1 MEVEGVTVKLVGA
14 RLGARR
20 KVSTWMMKPTIYL
33 LYIVRA
39 LQIVRRKHKRKKER
53 ALNTKKNKQTT
64 TTTRAQQLL
73 SMLGTENIT
82 KDTFFLIWIMKL
94 TETEIYVLFTIN
106 IVRGPRDCGKNKE
119 RKLFL
124 QKMCFPQSLTYI

>member
-1 MEVEGVTVKLVGA
+1 M
-14 RLGARR
+14 
-20 KVSTWMMKPTIYL
+20 
-33 LYIVRA
+33 
-39 LQIVRRKHKRKKER
+39 RRKHKRKAER
-53 ALNTKKNKQTT
+53 ALNRKKTKQNKT

-82 KDTFFLIWIMKL
+82 KDAFFLIWIMKL

>member
-1 MEVEGVTVKLVGA
+1 M
-14 RLGARR
+14 
-20 KVSTWMMKPTIYL
+20 
-33 LYIVRA
+33 
-39 LQIVRRKHKRKKER
+39 RRKHKRKEER
-53 ALNTKKNKQTT
+53 ALNRKKKNKL

-82 KDTFFLIWIMKL
+82 KDAFFLIWIMKL

-119 RKLFL
+119 RKPFFA
-124 QKMCFPQSLTYI
+124 KNVFPSITDNH